1 MQTTTVSTFP
11 LSTAAPSFKAS
22 VAEAAAFP
30 RLVQTVVRNMIEA
43 WPAEVYRESLVE
55 ARFLGRKTVFVS
67 DPRLIHDLLVTQAA
81 QLGREEFLTR
91 SLKPALGDG
100 ILTSDGERWKA
111 QRRTAAPVFRHDR
124 IREFVPAMTGA
135 AAATRARWDRQGA
148 ERGAAR
154 GAESA
159 PLDVLAE
166 MMRTTFD
173 IIVATMM
180 SDEVGLDVGAFGRA
194 MNAYLDQTRW
204 KMALTLVGAP
214 AWMPHPG
221 YFRAVSAARYL
232 RGTVA
237 AAVASRRQRGKT
249 GSDLLGL
256 MLQARDPEGGAAMS
270 DESLTDN
277 LLTFI
282 AAGHE
287 TTAITLA
294 WTLWLLAE
302 HPEVEA
308 RVVAEMR
315 AAAQAGQGPNL
326 EVLTYTRQVLMEV
339 MRLYPAAPLL
349 VRKTLGEISLG
360 GTRIPAGRSVHVPVY
375 ALHRHAKLWSEP
387 ARFDPDRFGPA
398 QSAARDR
405 YAYMPFGAGPR
416 ICIGMGFAITECLA
430 ILAELLPAYRFS
442 RNGSGRPDARFS
454 VTLRPHGGVRMVVTP
469 RRLH

>member
-1 MQTTTVSTFP
+1 MHSTPGSTFP
-11 LSTAAPSFKAS
+11 LSTAAPPSFKAS
-22 VAEAAAFP
+22 MAEAAAFP

-67 DPRLIHDLLVTQAA
+67 DPRLIHELLVTRAA
-81 QLGREEFLTR
+81 ELGREEFLTR
-91 SLKPALGDG
+91 SLKPALGEG

-124 IREFVPAMTGA
+124 VKEFVPAMTGA
-135 AAATRARWDRQGA
+135 AAATRARWN
-148 ERGAAR
+148 AR
-154 GAESA
+154 GAEAA
-159 PLDVLAE
+159 PLDLLDE

-180 SDEVGLDVGAFGRA
+180 SDEAGLDVGAFGRA

-221 YFRAVSAARYL
+221 YFRAVAAARYL

-237 AAVASRRQRGKT
+237 SAVEQRRLSGRT
-249 GSDLLGL
+249 GTDLLGL

-270 DESLTDN
+270 DASLTDN

-308 RVVAEMR
+308 RVVAEIR
-315 AAAQAGQGPNL
+315 AAARTGTGPDL
-326 EVLTYTRQVLMEV
+326 EALAYTRQVIMEV
-339 MRLYPAAPLL
+339 MRLYPPAPLL
-349 VRKTLGEISLG
+349 VRKTVAEISLG
-360 GTRIPAGRSVHVPVY
+360 ATRIPAGRSVHVPVY
-375 ALHRHAKLWSEP
+375 ALHRHARLWSEP
-387 ARFDPDRFGPA
+387 GRFDPDRFAPA
-398 QSAARDR
+398 ACAARDR

-416 ICIGMGFAITECLA
+416 ICIGMGFAMTECLA
-430 ILAELLPAYRFS
+430 ILAELLPAFRFG
-442 RNGSGRPDARFS
+442 RTGPGRPDARFS
-454 VTLRPHGGVRMVVTP
+454 VTLRPHGGMRMLVTP